1 MGIKMSAQVLI
12 LNNQELESVLD
23 MPSSIDALYQ
33 GLKAYARGDAARRP
47 RIDIF
52 APTSRA
58 EEFACFSSM
67 EGIIRGGYYAIRL
80 KPDVISW
87 PVVDGIKRRMTYC
100 VEPGLY
106 GGLILLF
113 STENAALVAIMNDG
127 FIQHM
132 RVGATA
138 ALGARYLSR
147 SDAAVV
153 GMIGSG
159 GMARSLALG
168 FSAVRKLRRVK
179 AYSPNAE
186 RLSGYCRE
194 MSEKS
199 DVEVVPVKSAR
210 EAAQG
215 SDIVASCTN
224 SMSPVLEGR
233 WLEPGMYVANVTRRE
248 LDEEVPRRITLVGYL
263 AFGGDPLKL
272 GGFSDANFEIR
283 TNALAYVAGRPEERD
298 CIPATR
304 EDGMI
309 LPNARWSPCVD
320 WRTEKAIGRQSDGDI
335 ALLAELAGSN
345 LHGLA
350 SSGIQGIQFAAVA
363 GRAYELALERGLGTR
378 MDLRGFLQD
387 IPT

>member
-1 MGIKMSAQVLI
+1 MGPVLL
-12 LNNQELESVLD
+12 LNNHELESVLD
-23 MPSSIDALYQ
+23 MPSAIEALYQ

-47 RIDIF
+47 RIDLF
-52 APTSRA
+52 APTARVG
-58 EEFACFSSM
+58 EFACFSAM

-80 KPDVISW
+80 KPDIISW
-87 PVVDGIKRRMTYC
+87 PVVAGIKRRTTYC

-113 STENAALVAIMNDG
+113 SAENGALRAIMNDG

-147 SDAAVV
+147 TDAAVV

-159 GMARSLALG
+159 GMARALAQG
-168 FSAVRKLRRVK
+168 FSAVRKLRTIK

-186 RLSGYCRE
+186 RLGNYCRE
-194 MSEKS
+194 MSAKTG
-199 DVEVVPVKSAR
+199 VEVVPVKNAR
-210 EAAQG
+210 EVAQG

-233 WLEPGMYVANVTRRE
+233 GLEPGMYVANVTRRE
-248 LDEEVPRRITLVGYL
+248 LDEEAPRRITLVGYL
-263 AFGGDPLKL
+263 ALGGDPLKL

-283 TNALAYVAGRPEERD
+283 TNALAYVAGRPEERAR
-298 CIPATR
+298 IPR
-304 EDGMI
+304 EGEREMV
-309 LPNARWSPCVD
+309 LPHARWARCVD
-320 WRTEKAIGRQSDGDI
+320 WATGQPLAARSSEDI
-335 ALLAELAGSN
+335 SLLAELAGSN
-345 LHGLA
+345 LGGLA
-350 SSGIQGIQFAAVA
+350 SSGIQGVQFAAIA
-363 GRAYELALERGLGTR
+363 GRAYELALKRGLGTR
-378 MDLRGFLQD
+378 LDLRPFLQD

>member
-1 MGIKMSAQVLI
+1 MEPVLL
-12 LNNQELESVLD
+12 LNNQELECVLD
-23 MPSSIDALYQ
+23 MPSSIEALYQ

-47 RIDIF
+47 RIDVF

-58 EEFACFSSM
+58 AEFACFSSM

-87 PVVDGIKRRMTYC
+87 PVVDGVKRRVTYC

-113 STENAALVAIMNDG
+113 SAENAALVAIMNDG
-127 FIQHM
+127 FIQHV

-159 GMARSLALG
+159 GMARALALG
-168 FSAVRKLRRVK
+168 FSAVRKLRRIK
-179 AYSPNAE
+179 AYSPNPE
-186 RLSGYCRE
+186 HLTYYCRE
-194 MSEKS
+194 MSEKLG
-199 DVEVVPVKSAR
+199 VEVVPVKSAR

-215 SDIVASCTN
+215 SEIVASCTN
-224 SMSPVLEGR
+224 SMAPVLEGR

-263 AFGGDPLKL
+263 VFDGDPLKL

-283 TNALAYVAGRPEERD
+283 TNALAYVAGQTEERLR
-298 CIPATR
+298 IPR
-304 EDGMI
+304 ESEKEMV
-309 LPNARWSPCVD
+309 LPNAGWAPCVD
-320 WRTEKAIGRQSDGDI
+320 WETGESTGRRQPHDI
-335 ALLAELAGSN
+335 AFLAELAGSN
-345 LHGLA
+345 LGGLA
-350 SSGIQGIQFAAVA
+350 SSGVQGIQFAAIA
-363 GRAYELALERGLGTR
+363 GRAYELAVERGLGTR
-378 MDLRGFLQD
+378 LDLRSFLQD